1 MAPTKRRSAASAAIS
16 QSAIEQVGSTLKNLP
31 EKPKENLSLREVVS
45 ELHSAITTALGRGYS
60 YDEVVTIL
68 AGQGVEITV
77 ASLKRYLAAVR
88 KESSTKSKQTKRG
101 TRSRTASSLSQP
113 SEVFSSA
120 PAADV
125 ALNGAAAA
133 EPAAPARKR
142 RSAPTTKTSAQPAAK
157 SKTAAKAKPTPR
169 AKTTSRSTSSR
180 GRRRS
185 SDTAS

>member
-1 MAPTKRRSAASAAIS
+1 MAPTKRRSSASAAIS
-16 QSAIEQVGSTLKNLP
+16 QSAIEQVGSILKNLP

-60 YDEVVTIL
+60 YDEVVAIL
-68 AGQGVEITV
+68 ADQGVEITV
-77 ASLKRYLAAVR
+77 ASLKRYLAAAR
-88 KESSTKSKQTKRG
+88 KESTTKSKQTKRG
-101 TRSRTASSLSQP
+101 TRSRTASLSQP
-113 SEVFSSA
+113 TEVFSSA

-142 RSAPTTKTSAQPAAK
+142 RSATPTKASTQPAAK